1 MNWGRAITLV
11 FVVFFIAIFTVVYKS
26 TDRDVN
32 LVTTDYYEK
41 EIAYEEQIIKI
52 RNVKKLKA
60 LPKVAYQSNGQIAQL
75 QFPPALAKNFN
86 EGEIH
91 FFRTS
96 DSKLDFKLKIILNEN
111 GTQSYDLSGKKEGRW
126 KVNLDWKSDQIP
138 YYMEQ
143 SIFIK

>member
-52 RNVKKLKA
+52 RNVKKLKV
-60 LPKVAYQSNGQIAQL
+60 LPKIVYQSDQKIAQL
-75 QFPPALAKNFN
+75 HFPPALAENFN

-96 DSKLDFKLKIILNEN
+96 DSKLDFKLKIILNES
-111 GTQSYDLSGKKEGRW
+111 GTQSYDLSDKKEGRW
-126 KVNLDWKSDQIP
+126 KVILDWKSNQIP